1 MPYKPNQAQNNTD
14 TQGARR
20 LSALDQDPTKDDGL
34 TYRGTTPVESE
45 RRCPACDNKL
55 SQVSETETQIGLAL
69 GQIKRI
75 GTALCEA
82 CGQAWMYAD
91 VPETADAD
99 EIRTKLDQIAELGYG
114 DLSDA
119 NDAA

>member
-1 MPYKPNQAQNNTD
+1 M
-14 TQGARR
+14 GAAVNYRR
-20 LSALDQDPTKDDGL
+20 
-34 TYRGTTPVESE
+34 TTPVESE

-55 SQVSETETQIGLAL
+55 SQVSETETKIGLAL

-99 EIRTKLDQIAELGYG
+99 EIRTKLDQIAELACS
-114 DLSDA
+114 DLLGA
-119 NDAA
+119 NDASP